1 MCVYVCVKK
10 EVLLPKGI
18 FFAEYQ
24 KPAASNECRRALKEQ
39 VRGILLNGKFK
50 VLLSYALT
58 A

>member
-1 MCVYVCVKK
+1 
-10 EVLLPKGI
+10 LLPKGI

-24 KPAASNECRRALKEQ
+24 KPATSNECGRTLKEQ

-50 VLLSYALT
+50 ALLSYVLT